1 MREEPARGGV
11 RSVGKAMELLEVLLA
26 RRRPMSLGELTE
38 AMGYPKS
45 TLDALLATLRAYSA
59 IEQREDGRYYL
70 GVRLFECGC
79 AVSEAW
85 DITRAARPHLE
96 QLAERTCASAFLS
109 LLEGG
114 TVISLDQCAA
124 STGTGLQVVV
134 EIGTR
139 LPLHATAQGK
149 LLLSRLSDSEALSRL
164 SAAGMPAFTPHT
176 ITEPQRLMAA
186 LADIRR
192 AGCAVEDG
200 EYKIGL
206 RAAAAPVLD
215 RGGQLRYALGVVGLF
230 RRVASEEFQRAMA
243 ETIRQARQLSAALGC
258 PPDAAFLHGPGGL

>member
-1 MREEPARGGV
+1 MRLRRIGGLGYHQGRPAPSGAAGGANLRQRVSLPAGGWHRHLPGPV
-11 RSVGKAMELLEVLLA
+11 RRQHRHG
-26 RRRPMSLGELTE
+26 
-38 AMGYPKS
+38 
-45 TLDALLATLRAYSA
+45 
-59 IEQREDGRYYL
+59 
-70 GVRLFECGC
+70 
-79 AVSEAW
+79 
-85 DITRAARPHLE
+85 AA
-96 QLAERTCASAFLS
+96 
-109 LLEGG
+109 
-114 TVISLDQCAA
+114 
-124 STGTGLQVVV
+124 QVVV

-243 ETIRQARQLSAALGC
+243 ETIRQAVSF
-258 PPDAAFLHGPGGL
+258 PPRWAVPRMQPFSMAPAAFSSHRQRRAP

>member
-1 MREEPARGGV
+1 MREAQALSFSHTELLSSHTEFFIADRTVLWYAGKKGGDGMREEPARGGV

-45 TLDALLATLRAYSA
+45 TVHALLATLRAYSA

-139 LPLHATAQGK
+139 LPLHGHRPGK
-149 LLLSRLSDSEALSRL
+149 
-164 SAAGMPAFTPHT
+164 
-176 ITEPQRLMAA
+176 
-186 LADIRR
+186 
-192 AGCAVEDG
+192 
-200 EYKIGL
+200 
-206 RAAAAPVLD
+206 AAAQPAVGQRGAFAAVGGGDARLHPPHHHRAPAPYGRTGGYPAGRLR
-215 RGGQLRYALGVVGLF
+215 RGGRGV
-230 RRVASEEFQRAMA
+230 
-243 ETIRQARQLSAALGC
+243 
-258 PPDAAFLHGPGGL
+258 